1 MIGTIISFFGSGVF
15 GSILGVFGNWLNQ
28 GAIRKT
34 ELMKNAHEIAM
45 SKVQIDMMNAK
56 TDASIKINKA
66 KIEGAIDLQDSK
78 IYADNIVVANQKS
91 FSDKWIDKMFAVEG
105 WLKYIAVPMAFCIMG
120 PLALVDVIK
129 GFMRPTLTLA
139 FTAGFGYLTYV
150 SYNILEQHG
159 VSALTPA
166 QAVLYF
172 TLALD
177 TCVML
182 TTTCVVWWFGDRR
195 AAKSINR
202 MTERRLKMSEQMRE
216 FGQLISTEEDPK
228 DPTDGS
234 IIVDEPIPTDEEE

>member
-1 MIGTIISFFGSGVF
+1 MIGTILSFLGSGVF

-34 ELMKNAHEIAM
+34 EAMKNSHEIAM
-45 SKVQIDMMNAK
+45 SKIQIDIMKAK
-56 TDASIKINKA
+56 TDASIKITQA
-66 KIEGAIDLQDSK
+66 KVQGTVDLQDSK
-78 IYADNIVVANQKS
+78 IYAENIIIANQKS

-105 WLKYIAVPMAFCIMG
+105 WLKYIAIPMAFCIMG

-129 GFMRPTLTLA
+129 GFMRPVLTLA
-139 FTAGFGYLTYV
+139 FTAGFGYLTYI

-159 VSALTPA
+159 VSTLTPT

-202 MTERRLKMSEQMRE
+202 MNEKRLKMNDIMIGVSP
-216 FGQLISTEEDPK
+216 TNNDPSK
-228 DPTDGS
+228 PNNPVL
-234 IIVDEPIPTDEEE
+234 VDEPTPTDEEE

>member
-1 MIGTIISFFGSGVF
+1 MIGTIISFLGSGVF

-34 ELMKNAHEIAM
+34 EQMKNLHEIAM
-45 SKVQIDMMNAK
+45 SKVQIDILNAK
-56 TDASIKINKA
+56 TNASIKINQA
-66 KIEGAIDLQDSK
+66 KIQGAVDLQDSK
-78 IYADNIVVANQKS
+78 IYAENIVVANQKS

-120 PLALVDVIK
+120 PLALVDVVK
-129 GFMRPTLTLA
+129 GFMRPVLTLA

-150 SYNILEQHG
+150 SYGILEQHG
-159 VSALTPA
+159 FSALTPA

-202 MTERRLKMSEQMRE
+202 MTERRLKMNELTQ
-216 FGQLISTEEDPK
+216 GIQLTEEAPEE
-228 DPTDGS
+228 PPV
-234 IIVDEPIPTDEEE
+234 IVDEPTPTDEEE